1 MQPFLLLKIRK
12 SLGSGGAR
20 GNMTMH
26 ALIQKLYIKCWDPIE
41 GNLQE
46 ATGVSKWFELALG
59 LHPSFLSQNF
69 WDVVIAEGY

>member
-1 MQPFLLLKIRK
+1 MQPLPLLKILK

-26 ALIQKLYIKCWDPIE
+26 TFIQKLYIKCWDPIE
-41 GNLQE
+41 GDLQE
-46 ATGVSKWFELALG
+46 GKGVPKWSELALG

-69 WDVVIAEGY
+69 WNVVIAEGY